1 MVVSEVTEKLAEAG
15 SVHSTEPS
23 TVPRAPKLSRR
34 PLLIVLAAVLV
45 AAGALAGGLLWVS
58 ATAAGE
64 VVMVRQTVARGEVI
78 TAEDLGTTRVGV
90 DPALSTVP
98 ASELA
103 ALVGKRAA
111 ADLTAGTLLG
121 SAQVSAAVVPGPGD
135 SVVGVPIAPGLMPV
149 EPLAS
154 GDRVRLV
161 RSGELPTDTPA
172 ATPVE
177 ATVLRVTPGDTQTVV
192 DVVVAADK
200 AVQLAEWSGSGKIA
214 LVLDSRAR

>member
-1 MVVSEVTEKLAEAG
+1 MVVIEVTEKRAESG

-23 TVPRAPKLSRR
+23 AVPRAPKLSRR
-34 PLLIVLAAVLV
+34 PLLVVLAAVLV

-64 VVMVRQTVARGEVI
+64 VVMVRQAVARGEVI

-98 ASELA
+98 ASELP

-121 SAQVSAAVVPGPGD
+121 AAQVSASVVPGPGD

-149 EPLAS
+149 ETLAS

-172 ATPVE
+172 VAPVE